1 MEAVE
6 ASFIPC
12 VSAKPVDDSSEEP
25 QFAIA
30 GEDAPDDSLLLD
42 WGNAIMHIVFAASE
56 CVPFAK
62 TGGLA
67 DVVGALAPELAKQGH
82 EVTVYLPLYARVRGH
97 IEGELTYAVRSI
109 TIPFENYNRFAGIV
123 DGGKR
128 AGVQYYF
135 VDCPEMFDRQEL
147 YGTGGRDYPDN
158 AERFALYCRAV
169 LEASKQLGVPE
180 VFHVHDWQAALI
192 PVYLRTLYAAD
203 PALSHAVT
211 VLTIHNAAYQGAF
224 PPVTTERLLF
234 PWEIF
239 TMDKVE
245 QFDSFNFLKGGL
257 VYSDML
263 TTVSRKYAEEIQT
276 PEFGEGLD
284 SVLRGRAAELRGILN
299 GVDYAQWDP
308 AMDPNLA
315 ARYTPED
322 LAGKRECRADL
333 LKAFGLEQ
341 VEESTP
347 VIGIVSRF
355 AVQKGFEL
363 VEEIAGKLSE
373 MDVAVVALGTGEPVH
388 EKFFRDWAFW
398 NKANVT
404 VRIGYNEALAHKVEA
419 GADIFLMPS
428 LYEPCGLNQIYSLKY
443 GTVPVVRATG
453 GLDDTIEEWNPE
465 QGTGTGFK
473 FKGRSAGALQT
484 AIERALAAFE
494 DKEGWTKLMRNGMAR
509 NYSWERP
516 AREYAAVYEEAVH
529 RRESRGLE

>member
-1 MEAVE
+1 
-6 ASFIPC
+6 
-12 VSAKPVDDSSEEP
+12 
-25 QFAIA
+25 
-30 GEDAPDDSLLLD
+30 
-42 WGNAIMHIVFAASE
+42 MHIVFAASE

-67 DVVGALAPELAKQGH
+67 DVVGALPPELAKLGH
-82 EVTVYLPLYARVRGH
+82 EVTVYLPLYARVRRQLPAR
-97 IEGELTYAVRSI
+97 LTYAVRSI
-109 TIPFENYNRFAGIV
+109 TIPFQYYNRFVGIV

-128 AGVQYYF
+128 DGVQFYF

-147 YGTGGRDYPDN
+147 YGSGGKDYPDN

-169 LEASKQLGVPE
+169 LEASKLLGVPD

-203 PALSHAVT
+203 LMLERAAT

-224 PPVTTERLLF
+224 PPVTTEQLLF

-245 QFDSFNFLKGGL
+245 QYDSFNFLKGGM
-257 VYSDML
+257 VFSDML

-284 SVLRGRAAELRGILN
+284 GVLQGRNSVLRGILN
-299 GVDYAQWDP
+299 GVDYALWDP
-308 AMDPNLA
+308 ATDCNLA
-315 ARYTPED
+315 VRYTPED
-322 LAGKRECRADL
+322 LAGKKQCRADL
-333 LKAFGLEQ
+333 LTAFGLEK
-341 VEESTP
+341 VAESTP

-355 AVQKGFEL
+355 AVQKGFDL
-363 VEEIAGKLSE
+363 LEEVAGKLSE
-373 MDVAVVALGTGEPVH
+373 LDAVVVVLGSGEPRY

-398 NKANVT
+398 NKANVA
-404 VRIGYNEALAHKVEA
+404 VEIGYNEALAHKIEA

-465 QGTGTGFK
+465 QGSGTGFK
-473 FKGRSAGALQT
+473 FTSKSAGALLG
-484 AIERALAAFE
+484 AIERALTAFE

-509 NYSWERP
+509 NYSWQGP
-516 AREYAAVYEEAVH
+516 ARQYAAVYEEAA
-529 RRESRGLE
+529 RRRGGLLGDERQMETERVG